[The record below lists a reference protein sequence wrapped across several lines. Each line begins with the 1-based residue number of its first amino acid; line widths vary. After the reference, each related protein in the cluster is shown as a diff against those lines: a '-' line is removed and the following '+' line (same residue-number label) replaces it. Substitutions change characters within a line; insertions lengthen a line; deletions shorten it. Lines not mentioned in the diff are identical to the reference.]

1 MGRAASIR
9 PWGRQTP
16 GLGLCPAYLIMFVAA
31 CPDVHLQS
39 QDLASVPWSTT
50 ICLGRLHTALFSL
63 QQYL

>member
-16 GLGLCPAYLIMFVAA
+16 GLGLCPAHLIMYKAT

-39 QDLASVPWSTT
+39 QDLASVPWST
-50 ICLGRLHTALFSL
+50 IRLEKLHTALFSL
-63 QQYL
+63 QEHL